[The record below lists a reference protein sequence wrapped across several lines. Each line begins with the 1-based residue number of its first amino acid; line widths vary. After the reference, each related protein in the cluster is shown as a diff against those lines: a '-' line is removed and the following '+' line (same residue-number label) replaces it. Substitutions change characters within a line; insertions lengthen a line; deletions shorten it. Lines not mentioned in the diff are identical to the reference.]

1 MPIGGH
7 LNPSAGAQLAVV
19 GWSVTHAPAAANQAT
34 ASRAAAGAT
43 LRHICTAISIT
54 VVGNTAA
61 PAAQVLTFNLRDGA
75 TGAGT
80 ILASWT
86 VGVEAVAGKTVPIN
100 LSGLA
105 IPGSLNT
112 AMTLE
117 GSAAPGA
124 NTLESV
130 TLAGY
135 DSA

>member
-1 MPIGGH
+1 MPRGGH
-7 LNPSAGAQLAVV
+7 FNPGAAQTLSQI
-19 GWSVTHAPAAANQAT
+19 GWAATSAPAAATQAS
-34 ASRAAAGAT
+34 ASRAAAGAGI
-43 LRHICTAISIT
+43 RHICTAVSIT
-54 VVGNTAA
+54 VSGGAVA
-61 PAAQVLTFNLRDGA
+61 PAAQTLTFNLRDGA
-75 TGAGT
+75 TGAGP
-80 ILASWT
+80 ILATWT

-105 IPGSLNT
+105 VPGTAAT

-124 NTLESV
+124 NTLESC